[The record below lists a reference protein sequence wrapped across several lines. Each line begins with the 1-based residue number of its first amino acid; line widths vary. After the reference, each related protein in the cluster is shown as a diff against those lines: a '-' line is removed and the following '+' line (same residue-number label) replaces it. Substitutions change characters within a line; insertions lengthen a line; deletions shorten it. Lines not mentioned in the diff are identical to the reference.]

1 MSIKQNALHQST
13 LVKNNNPSTF
23 EKRMKR
29 LESGNTLEEN
39 KPNKMTDEDF
49 KKKFGFSPNTRS
61 NAKGVGKR
69 RQTKRRRSTKRRRG
83 LKRSRSLKR
92 RK

>member
-1 MSIKQNALHQST
+1 MSTKQNALHQST

-23 EKRMKR
+23 EERMAR

-69 RQTKRRRSTKRRRG
+69 KSKRRRSTKRRRG
-83 LKRSRSLKR
+83 LKR

>member
-1 MSIKQNALHQST
+1 MSTKQNALHQST
-13 LVKNNNPSTF
+13 LVKSHNPSTF

-69 RQTKRRRSTKRRRG
+69 KSKRRRSTKRRRG
-83 LKRSRSLKR
+83 LKR